1 MVRNPNLSKEEER
14 LLKLREEL
22 KRKKPKFRRQEWHRY
37 KRLGEKWRRPKGRHS
52 KMRRKLKGKPK
63 MPNPGYRS
71 PKKVRGL
78 HPSGYEEVL
87 VYNPKDLEKIDPER
101 QAARIA
107 SRVGKRKRREI
118 LKKAEELGIVVLNA

>member
-14 LLKLREEL
+14 LLRLREEL

>member
-1 MVRNPNLSKEEER
+1 MVRNPNLSEEEER

-52 KMRRKLKGKPK
+52 KMRRKLKSKPK
-63 MPNPGYRS
+63 MPNPGYGS

-87 VYNPKDLEKIDPER
+87 VYNPKDLEKIDPKR

-107 SRVGKRKRREI
+107 SRVGKRKRQEI

>member
-1 MVRNPNLSKEEER
+1 LVRNPNLSKEEER

>member
-37 KRLGEKWRRPKGRHS
+37 KRLGEKWRRPRGRHS
-52 KMRRKLKGKPK
+52 KMRRKLKSKPK
-63 MPNPGYRS
+63 MPNPGYGS

-87 VYNPKDLEKIDPER
+87 VYNPKDLEKIDPKR

>member
-1 MVRNPNLSKEEER
+1 MVRNPNLSKEEKR

-52 KMRRKLKGKPK
+52 KMRRKLKNRPK
-63 MPNPGYRS
+63 MPNPGYGS

-87 VYNPKDLEKIDPER
+87 VYNPKDLEKIDPKR

-107 SRVGKRKRREI
+107 SRVGKRKRQEI
-118 LKKAEELGIVVLNA
+118 LDKAEELGIVVLNA

>member
-1 MVRNPNLSKEEER
+1 MVRNPNLTEEEKR

-37 KRLGEKWRRPKGRHS
+37 KRLGEKWRRPRGRHS
-52 KMRRKLKGKPK
+52 KMRRKFKGKPK
-63 MPNPGYRS
+63 MPNPGYGS
-71 PKKVRGL
+71 PAKVRGL

-107 SRVGKRKRREI
+107 SRVGARKREEI
-118 LKKAEELGIVVLNA
+118 IKKAKELGIVVLNA

>member
-1 MVRNPNLSKEEER
+1 MVRNPNLSKEEKR

-52 KMRRKLKGKPK
+52 KMRRKLKSRPK
-63 MPNPGYRS
+63 MPNPGYGS

-87 VYNPKDLEKIDPER
+87 VYNPKDLEKIDPKR

-107 SRVGKRKRREI
+107 SRVGKRKRQEI
-118 LKKAEELGIVVLNA
+118 LDKAEELGIVVLNA

>member
-14 LLKLREEL
+14 LLRLREEL

-52 KMRRKLKGKPK
+52 KMRRKFKSKPK

-71 PKKVRGL
+71 PTKVRGL

-118 LKKAEELGIVVLNA
+118 LKRAKELGIVVLNA

>member
-1 MVRNPNLSKEEER
+1 MVRNPNLSEEEER

-37 KRLGEKWRRPKGRHS
+37 KRLGEKWRRPRGRHS
-52 KMRRKLKGKPK
+52 KMRRKLKSKPK
-63 MPNPGYRS
+63 MPNPGYGS

-87 VYNPKDLEKIDPER
+87 VYNPKDLEKIDPKR

-107 SRVGKRKRREI
+107 SRVGKRKRQEI